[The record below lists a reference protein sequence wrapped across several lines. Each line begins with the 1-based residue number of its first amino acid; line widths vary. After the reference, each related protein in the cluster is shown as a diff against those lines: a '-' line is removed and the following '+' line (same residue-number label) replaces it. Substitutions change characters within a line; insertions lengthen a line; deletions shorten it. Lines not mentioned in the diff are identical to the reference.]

1 MEEYGEEKADE
12 AVRKMNRSFSH
23 PLSEKSLKSYLSTS
37 RKKGYKFSNQT
48 IINYLCITKEEQD
61 MLHFHPSSKREEER
75 EKKRQVKRERVQLVI
90 GLAKEGRSQRE
101 IAKMSGTSVYRMP
114 HLKRPD
120 KALAPRKTT
129 ANKTEENQTRK
140 KESDSKQR
148 RNDETE
154 KSAEKVNGEKEDKAK
169 QKNLPC
175 EKQVENDNT
184 NGYEN
189 SPMINERKAT
199 DYSVIDE
206 QDAGG

>member
-1 MEEYGEEKADE
+1 
-12 AVRKMNRSFSH
+12 
-23 PLSEKSLKSYLSTS
+23 
-37 RKKGYKFSNQT
+37 
-48 IINYLCITKEEQD
+48 
-61 MLHFHPSSKREEER
+61 MLHFHPSTKREEER

-90 GLAKEGRSQRE
+90 ELAKEGRSQRE
-101 IAKMSGTSVYRMP
+101 IAKMSGTSQSTVCRI
-114 HLKRPD
+114 LRDPD

-154 KSAEKVNGEKEDKAK
+154 KSTEKVNGEKEDKAK